1 MCPFVNLPLEN
12 SRAGGTGY
20 YACSHENVQ
29 FFGLSVLKFPFSE
42 ATPLGSCRMSAC
54 RSGVTLCGI
63 PGRLGVPRHIE
74 WVDAGASLRFFQAN
88 DIESGKHLQHRLG
101 PILVETN
108 QAPSRDND
116 HGFLNGLEDVS
127 IILRADR
134 ILDRVQ
140 AFWISR
146 NQSEEVRHNKT
157 VEFPTGA
164 EGANPL
170 C

>member
-1 MCPFVNLPLEN
+1 VPFHQPASRELEG
-12 SRAGGTGY
+12 GGTGY
-20 YACSHENVQ
+20 YACSHENAQ

-42 ATPLGSCRMSAC
+42 ATPLGSCRMSAW

-74 WVDAGASLRFFQAN
+74 WVDGGASLRFFQAN
-88 DIESGKHLQHRLG
+88 DIESCKHLQHCLG
-101 PILVETN
+101 PISVETN